1 MTPSEIPTLADE
13 EIRRRLAAE
22 LPRWSYDGAWLRR
35 EVRTGSWGRSL
46 LVAGRVAHLAEAAFH
61 HPDLEVGAE
70 RVLIQ
75 VRHHWA
81 AGITES
87 DLELASALEEALAD
101 AADRGEAPRP
111 GG

>member
-46 LVAGRVAHLAEAAFH
+46 LLAGRVAHVAEAAFH

-70 RVLIQ
+70 RVGIQ

-87 DLELASALEEALAD
+87 DVELAVAIEQALAGAVD
-101 AADRGEAPRP
+101 AGETRRRRS
-111 GG
+111 